1 MEPVLHFGLGG
12 RDAERG
18 TAADRTAGCSRVF
31 PGLNAGAGGHRSGD
45 AFRLVQEII
54 AAKGHAVLLANPR
67 LMEGSKRRK
76 YKNDRIDAN
85 KLAHMGRG
93 DPQSLHPV
101 QHRSGEVR
109 QDLLLLRARAALAAA
124 RTELITALGKM
135 LRDKDREKSKR
146 VMQAMFRITKI
157 DIKGLEPAHEQG

>member
-1 MEPVLHFGLGG
+1 
-12 RDAERG
+12 
-18 TAADRTAGCSRVF
+18 
-31 PGLNAGAGGHRSGD
+31 
-45 AFRLVQEII
+45 VQEII
-54 AAKGHAVLLANPR
+54 AAKGHAVLVANPR

-76 YKNDRIDAN
+76 HMNDRIVAN
-85 KLAHMGRG
+85 QLAQLGRG
-93 DPQSLHPV
+93 DPQSSHPI

-109 QDLLLLRARAALAAA
+109 QDLVLLRARAALVAA

-157 DIKGLEPAHEQG
+157 DIKGLEHAYEQG

>member
-18 TAADRTAGCSRVF
+18 TGADRTAGCSRVF
-31 PGLNAGAGGHRSGD
+31 PGLNAGPGGHRSGD

-54 AAKGHAVLLANPR
+54 AAKGHAVLVANPR
-67 LMEGSKRRK
+67 LMEGAKRRK
-76 YKNDRIDAN
+76 HKNDRIDAN
-85 KLAHMGRG
+85 KLAQLGRG
-93 DPQSLHPV
+93 DRQSLHPI
-101 QHRSGEVR
+101 QHWSGEVR
-109 QDLLLLRARAALAAA
+109 QDLVLLRARTALV

-157 DIKGLEPAHEQG
+157 DIRGLEHAYEQG

>member
-18 TAADRTAGCSRVF
+18 TGADRTAGCSRVF

-54 AAKGHAVLLANPR
+54 AAKGHAVLVANPR

-76 YKNDRIDAN
+76 HKNDRIDAN
-85 KLAHMGRG
+85 KLAHLGRG
-93 DPQSLHPV
+93 DPQSLHAV

-109 QDLLLLRARAALAAA
+109 QDLVLLRARAALAAA

-146 VMQAMFRITKI
+146 VRQAMFLITKI
-157 DIKGLEPAHEQG
+157 EIKGQSPELGNE